1 MRYQKTVASILGA
14 ALLAATLSG
23 CTTGTKQTL
32 DHPDSAYVKQK
43 DDLPTM
49 VKQFSGPNLAIILSG
64 LKLKG
69 ESLKV
74 YDEETTASMRS
85 ADHQALDLL
94 RQTTFKPEKCQQ
106 KVLDSY
112 ADQES
117 IPAAFSQANLNNHAT
132 VVRTQ
137 LRAYDSVAQA
147 QKAIKVQRDL
157 AQACPT
163 YAVTAPGDKSL
174 RFTTAA
180 ADYPLDGA
188 QDGLMMTSRTYPGE
202 GQLATTE
209 VGVFQRVG
217 NLEIRVYFDG
227 KNPVKD
233 ANEVR
238 AELQRFV
245 TYLGQALIAKAK

>member
-1 MRYQKTVASILGA
+1 MRYHKTVASVLGA
-14 ALLAATLSG
+14 ALLAAALSG
-23 CTTGTKQTL
+23 CAGTKQTL
-32 DHPDSAYVKQK
+32 DNPDSAYIKQK
-43 DDLPTM
+43 DSLPTM
-49 VKQFSGPNLAIILSG
+49 VKQFSGPNLAIILGG

-137 LRAYDSVAQA
+137 LRAYSSVSQA
-147 QKAIKVQRDL
+147 QKAIQVQRDL

-163 YAVTAPGDKSL
+163 YAVTAPGGKSIQQ
-174 RFTTAA
+174 TNAA

-188 QDGLMMTSRTYPGE
+188 QDGLMMTYGADRGE
-202 GQLATTE
+202 GQSAPTE

-217 NLEIRVYFDG
+217 NLEVRVYFDG

-233 ANEVR
+233 ANEAR
-238 AELQRFV
+238 AELQQFV